1 MVSQEPITKLHSG
14 LSKYNC
20 TVLLNSM
27 YQFGEAVLYECI
39 PKTKTCNANQ
49 IKQPNSLVQ

>member
-1 MVSQEPITKLHSG
+1 MVSQEPITKSHSG

-39 PKTKTCNANQ
+39 PKTKTCNASSNQ
-49 IKQPNSLVQ
+49 FPKTQTK

>member
-1 MVSQEPITKLHSG
+1 MVSQEPVTKSHSG
-14 LSKYNC
+14 LSKYNR

-39 PKTKTCNANQ
+39 PKTKTCNASSNQ
-49 IKQPNSLVQ
+49 LPKTKTK

>member
-1 MVSQEPITKLHSG
+1 MVSHEPITKSDSG

-20 TVLLNSM
+20 TTLLNSM

-39 PKTKTCNANQ
+39 PKTKTGNASSNQ
-49 IKQPNSLVQ
+49 LPKAQTK